1 MNYSFPVNMIIY
13 LAVFG
18 LMIGAFIEPI
28 LIYNINRL
36 RESLNV
42 SVYLLETCFTR
53 SATGR
58 DTEKICKDNDEAI
71 EKTNALT
78 KTAFAL
84 YITFIILAGICF
96 LLYLGKQYKYCNII
110 ELFLLFI
117 TIGIIITVIVAFKE
131 IKLGTLNSELGNGGI
146 LAIVASCLMIVKIL
160 YFNTYIRR
168 LIGMK

>member
-1 MNYSFPVNMIIY
+1 MIIY

-28 LIYNINRL
+28 LIYNSKNL
-36 RESLNV
+36 RQSLNV
-42 SVYLLETCFTR
+42 SIYLLETCVTGT
-53 SATGR
+53 ATGK
-58 DTEKICKDNDEAI
+58 DTQKICRDNEETN

-117 TIGIIITVIVAFKE
+117 TIGIIIIVIVAFKE

-160 YFNTYIRR
+160 YFNTYIRK
-168 LIGMK
+168 LVAMK